1 MNTQQAPIGSGF
13 NRDTTAKEALG
24 GADLTGKTVI
34 VTGGASGIGLETTR
48 VLSGAGAQ
56 VIVAVRSPERAR
68 EALNG
73 LKRVEIEQLDLTDP
87 ASIDAFAE
95 RFNATGRPLHILI
108 NNAGVTPDELR
119 RDSRGN
125 ELHFATNHLG
135 HFHLT
140 MRLWPALVK
149 AKGAR
154 VVTLSSGS
162 HRGSPLPIDDVNF
175 ERNPYDRV
183 KGYGQS
189 KTANVLFTVGL
200 DARGAPHGIRAFA
213 VNPGFVPETPLASGA
228 VGSANRG
235 AVMPASKTIAQGAS
249 TSVWCATSPALA
261 GKGGLYCENTEVAEI
276 SPPDRATPGG
286 VREHAINR
294 ELADRLWVLSE
305 KLTGVKSPV

>member
-1 MNTQQAPIGSGF
+1 MNAQQAPIGSGF

-56 VIVAVRSPERAR
+56 VIVAVRSPGRAR

-73 LKRVEIEQLDLTDP
+73 LKRVEIEQLNLADP

-108 NNAGVTPDELR
+108 NNAGVSSPELH

-125 ELHFATNHLG
+125 ELHFTTNHLG
-135 HFHLT
+135 HYHLT
-140 MRLWPALVK
+140 MRLWPALAK

-154 VVTLSSGS
+154 VVTLSSGA
-162 HRGSPLPIDDVNF
+162 HRTNPLPIDDVNF
-175 ERNPYDRV
+175 ERNQYEGI
-183 KGYGQS
+183 KAYGQS
-189 KTANVLFTVGL
+189 KAANVLFTVGL

-213 VNPGFVPETPLASGA
+213 ANPGVVPETPLASQSA
-228 VGSANRG
+228 GSPRRATLS
-235 AVMPASKTIAQGAS
+235 APKTIAQGAS

-261 GKGGLYCENTEVAEI
+261 GKGGLYCENTDVAEI
-276 SPPDRATPGG
+276 SPPERTTPGG
-286 VREHAINR
+286 VREHAIDH
-294 ELADRLWVLSE
+294 ELADRLWALSE

>member
-1 MNTQQAPIGSGF
+1 METQQAPIGSGF

-48 VLSGAGAQ
+48 ALSGAGAQ

-213 VNPGFVPETPLASGA
+213 VNPGFVPDTPLASQA
-228 VGSANRG
+228 VGSANSG
-235 AVMPASKTIAQGAS
+235 ALPAGKTNAQGAS